1 MGRMERVRTLVVDD
15 EETVRF
21 LLAEVLQRDG
31 HEVSTAT
38 SGEEALERLRETP
51 FDLAVVD
58 LKLGG
63 RIDGLRVL
71 EAIRWRWPSTAVI
84 ILTAHGSLES
94 AVAAIREGVDLYLLK
109 PLETDDLRQAAQE
122 ALARRRQRAA
132 LAVQDNAEPYVLR
145 RDPFVIDLDKH
156 QVQVGDQNADLT
168 EREYRLLI
176 HLIENAQRVV
186 PPHELVRVV
195 QDYDPPTLRE
205 ARDIIK
211 WYVYS
216 LRRKIEPDPSHPR
229 YIINVREAGYTLGE

>member
-1 MGRMERVRTLVVDD
+1 MAETVRSLVVDD
-15 EETVRF
+15 EDTVRF
-21 LLAEVLQRDG
+21 FFAETLRRDG
-31 HEVSTAT
+31 HEVTTAVN
-38 SGEEALERLRETP
+38 GKEALERLRETP

-71 EAIRWRWPSTAVI
+71 EAVRWRWPSTAVI
-84 ILTAHGSLES
+84 ILTAHGTLES

-109 PLETDDLRQAAQE
+109 PIEMEDLRQAAQE
-122 ALARRRQRAA
+122 ALSRRRQRGIRVADD
-132 LAVQDNAEPYVLR
+132 AVEPYMLR
-145 RDPFVIDLDKH
+145 CGPFTVDLDKR
-156 QVQVGDQNADLT
+156 QVQVGDRTPELT
-168 EREYRLLI
+168 QREYRLLV

-186 PPHELVRVV
+186 PPQELVRVV
-195 QDYDPPTLRE
+195 QDYEPQGVRE

-216 LRRKIEPDPSHPR
+216 LRRKIEPEPSKPR

>member
-1 MGRMERVRTLVVDD
+1 MEKVRTLVVDD

-21 LLAEVLQRDG
+21 FLAEALKRDG

-38 SGEEALERLRETP
+38 CGEEALERLRETP
-51 FDLAVVD
+51 FDLALVD

-122 ALARRRQRAA
+122 ALARRQQRAA
-132 LAVQDNAEPYVLR
+132 LAVHDVGEPYLLR
-145 RDPFVIDLDKH
+145 RGPFVVDLDKH
-156 QVQVGDQNADLT
+156 QVQVGGQTPELT
-168 EREYRLLI
+168 QREYRLLVY
-176 HLIENAQRVV
+176 LIENAQRVV
-186 PPHELVRVV
+186 PPQELVRVV
-195 QDYDPPTLRE
+195 QDYDPPTVRE

-216 LRRKIEPDPSHPR
+216 LRRKVEPDPSHPR

>member
-21 LLAEVLQRDG
+21 FLAEVLQRDG

-186 PPHELVRVV
+186 PPQELVRVV

>member
-1 MGRMERVRTLVVDD
+1 MAETVRSLVVDD
-15 EETVRF
+15 EDTVRF
-21 LLAEVLQRDG
+21 FMAETLKRDG
-31 HEVSTAT
+31 HEVTTAV

-51 FDLAVVD
+51 FDLALVD

-109 PLETDDLRQAAQE
+109 PLEVEELRQGVQE
-122 ALARRRQRAA
+122 ALSRRRKGSVRVA
-132 LAVQDNAEPYVLR
+132 DDGGDPYVLR
-145 RDPFVIDLDKH
+145 CGPFTVDLDKR
-156 QVQVGDQNADLT
+156 QVQVGDQPPELT
-168 EREYRLLI
+168 QREYRLLV

-186 PPHELVRVV
+186 PPQELVRVV
-195 QDYDPPTLRE
+195 QDYEPQGVRE

-216 LRRKIEPDPSHPR
+216 LRRKVEPDPSRPR
-229 YIINVREAGYTLGE
+229 YIVNVREAGYTLGE

>member
-1 MGRMERVRTLVVDD
+1 MEKVRTLVVDD

-21 LLAEVLQRDG
+21 FLAEALKRDG

-38 SGEEALERLRETP
+38 CGEEALERLRETP
-51 FDLAVVD
+51 FDLALVD

-122 ALARRRQRAA
+122 ALARRQQRAD
-132 LAVQDNAEPYVLR
+132 LAVHDVGEPYLLR
-145 RDPFVIDLDKH
+145 RGPFVVDLDKH
-156 QVQVGDQNADLT
+156 QATLDGQPLDLT
-168 EREYRLLI
+168 PREFSLLVY
-176 HLIENAQRVV
+176 LMQTAPQVASPV
-186 PPHELVRVV
+186 DLVRVV
-195 QDYDPPTLRE
+195 PGIFFVTGFVLGHALVMLFPLWFAFFAHVRTVAQD
-205 ARDIIK
+205 
-211 WYVYS
+211 
-216 LRRKIEPDPSHPR
+216 RRTR
-229 YIINVREAGYTLGE
+229 T